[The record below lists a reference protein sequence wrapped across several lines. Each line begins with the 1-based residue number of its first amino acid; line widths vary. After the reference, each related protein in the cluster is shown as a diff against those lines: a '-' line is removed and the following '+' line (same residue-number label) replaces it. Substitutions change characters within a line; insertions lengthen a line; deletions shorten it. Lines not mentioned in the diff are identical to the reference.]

1 MGTNVVMY
9 LLIRCRN
16 LVASTRLLDCFW
28 CLRFSAGFGGL
39 DEDVLLLNAS
49 LLPRDV
55 AVGVS
60 EALVRKSW

>member
-1 MGTNVVMY
+1 MGTDVVMY

-28 CLRFSAGFGGL
+28 CQRISAGFGGR
-39 DEDVLLLNAS
+39 DESVLLLNAS
-49 LLPRDV
+49 LLPR
-55 AVGVS
+55 AMAASVS